1 MGKITNLE
9 YFRVPPRWVFVK
21 ITDEDGNIG
30 WGESTLEGHTQAIEG
45 CLESWKTRCMGM
57 EAE

>member
-1 MGKITNLE
+1 MGKITSLE

-21 ITDEDGNIG
+21 ITDEDGNVG

-45 CLESWKTRCMGM
+45 CLESWKARCIGM